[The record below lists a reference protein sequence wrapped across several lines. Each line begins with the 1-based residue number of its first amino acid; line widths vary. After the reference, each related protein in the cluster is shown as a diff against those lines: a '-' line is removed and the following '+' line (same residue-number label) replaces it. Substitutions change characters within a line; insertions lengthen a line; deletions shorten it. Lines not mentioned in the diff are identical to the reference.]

1 MLRLC
6 ERSDRFSNF
15 KSESSDLIGRSTNIS
30 KQLHGWLE
38 SLNNTDIKGVKFYT
52 NKERERRERD
62 REFEEFDREMA
73 RYKAEIEARSNEQ
86 RS

>member
-1 MLRLC
+1 MLRVC
-6 ERSDRFSNF
+6 ERSVRFANF
-15 KSESSDLIGRSTNIS
+15 RSEISDLIGRATDIS

-38 SLNNTDIKGVKFYT
+38 SLKNTDIKGVKFYT

-73 RYKAEIEARSNEQ
+73 RFRAQFEARMNEPK
-86 RS
+86 S